1 MLAGSARAQYTFQ
14 RLKMTAPDSCTILSS
29 GSSCWEPSEQY
40 KWKDMVSA
48 AAKMMRAG
56 VGGGKLY
63 AGPDGYSDAHKFGAA
78 NIAAFLAQVAFG
90 E

>member
-14 RLKMTAPDSCTILSS
+14 RLKMTAPSSCTILSP
-29 GSSCWEPSEQY
+29 GGSCWEPSEQY

-48 AAKMMRAG
+48 ATKMMRAG